1 MVLKADSKQTKI
13 KVGRHKGEYMYVM
26 KINHYNVINA
36 DKIIQYASDSSGIP
50 KGVMRAS
57 WEALD
62 EIITSWVMEG
72 HIVEIPGLG
81 NIRAEVRS
89 KAQSNAEDVTTADI
103 FRRKLILSPCKE
115 IKNALNSAPVSITC
129 YDKDGKEVRKMECL
143 TE

>member
-1 MVLKADSKQTKI
+1 MALKADSKQTKI

-57 WEALD
+57 WETLGD
-62 EIITSWVMEG
+62 IITSWVLEG
-72 HIVEIPGLG
+72 HIVEVPGLG

-89 KAQSNAEDVTTADI
+89 KAQSNVEDVTTADI
-103 FRRKLILSPCKE
+103 FRRKLILSLGKE
-115 IKNALNSAPVSITC
+115 IKNALNSASVSITC
-129 YDKDGKEVRKMECL
+129 YDKDGNEVSKKECP
-143 TE
+143 TD